1 MVDTSKTQDQP
12 KRRRLHG
19 ACDICRKKKIRCD
32 SSEMPGKCS
41 NCVFSK
47 TQCTH
52 LSGFKDS
59 SSAHYQNAR
68 EHVAAILSQTTAYVP
83 SDDPTLLYRVLIDI
97 AKYART
103 LEDLLAVSS
112 TALMNLLP
120 SLATP
125 PESSPSADNVDGD
138 VVVSNDGVLV
148 NPDIIDP
155 LRGLALRV
163 PISGPADENSRYFGK
178 SSVLNF
184 IKSVVDYAGEA
195 YRFDAQ
201 RAEFWMIH
209 PWQRIVPEAPPS
221 QCFPD
226 DDLLQSL
233 IDLYLTK
240 IHPLSF
246 VLHAPSF
253 RAAIAVGEH
262 LQDHQFGAVVLVVC
276 AVASRLSDDP
286 RVLMTTDAPSSSA
299 GWKWFNQ
306 ARSLELAISQL
317 PNSRPLYKLQ
327 LICLSVQFLG
337 GTTTPRSALLLSAI
351 GLRIAHEMGAHRRS
365 RYRTGS
371 KVEGELLK
379 RAFWLLTASD
389 TILNAVFGR
398 PTVTTMED
406 HDVDLPTECDDEYWD
421 EPHAFQQ
428 PKDKPAL
435 AAYLNSHLRLLM
447 IYNRAYHAIYVVKRQ
462 KLRDAAVVAELDLA
476 LNKWAESIPSHLRWD
491 PNLEG
496 PFLDQSTSL
505 FMNYYHVQMMI
516 HRPFI
521 PAPGEASSANSTFP
535 SLAICANSARSCS
548 YVMEVH
554 YKRTGNILHYPH
566 AATMLFDSALIL
578 LLNVWG
584 GRRQRLSPSDAA
596 RASADIKK
604 CVDVLHL
611 YEKRYPTAGR
621 HCDLIT
627 EILNRGSGNTV
638 RTTHPGLKRPVA
650 EEEAHAHGVVNM
662 PPRAPT
668 PTAVEQL
675 ERLQLSIQETDHLF
689 ALPLYTQELG
699 LLPVYEP
706 FDFKYNHT
714 EHRTPFHL
722 DAGFDFT
729 QLDGTFEMGAD
740 QFRAADADGIQLS
753 AADTD
758 PWLDWGSVSY

>member
-1 MVDTSKTQDQP
+1 MSDISKTQDQP

-41 NCVFSK
+41 NCVFFK

-52 LSGFKDS
+52 LSGSKDS
-59 SSAHYQNAR
+59 SSVHYQNAR

-83 SDDPTLLYRVLIDI
+83 SDDPTVLYRVLVDI

-120 SLATP
+120 SL
-125 PESSPSADNVDGD
+125 SAPANQPIDSVDGEVD
-138 VVVSNDGVLV
+138 VSNDGVLV
-148 NPDIIDP
+148 DPDIIDP

-184 IKSVVDYAGEA
+184 IKSVMDYAGEA
-195 YRFDAQ
+195 YMFDAQ
-201 RAEFWMIH
+201 RPEFWTIH
-209 PWQRIVPEAPPS
+209 PWQRIVPEAPPPQS
-221 QCFPD
+221 FPD

-233 IDLYLTK
+233 IDLYFQK

-253 RAAIAVGEH
+253 RAAIANGEH
-262 LQDHQFGAVVLVVC
+262 LRDHQFGAVVLVVC
-276 AVASRLSDDP
+276 AVASRLSDDS
-286 RVLMTTDAPSSSA
+286 RVLMSADSPSNSA

-306 ARSLELAISQL
+306 ARPLELAVSQL

-327 LICLSVQFLG
+327 LICLSVLFLG
-337 GTTTPRSALLLSAI
+337 GTTTPRSAWLLSAI

-365 RYRTGS
+365 RYSTGS

-398 PTVTTMED
+398 PTVATMED
-406 HDVDLPTECDDEYWD
+406 LDVELPTECDDEYWD
-421 EPHAFQQ
+421 ESYGFRQ

-435 AAYLNSHLRLLM
+435 AAYLNSHLKLLM
-447 IYNRAYHAIYVVKRQ
+447 IYNRAYHAIYIVKRQ
-462 KLRDAAVVAELDLA
+462 KGRDAAIVAELDAA

-496 PFLDQSTSL
+496 AFLDQSTSL

-521 PAPGEASSANSTFP
+521 PTPGEAPSADSTFP

-548 YVMEVH
+548 HVMEVH
-554 YKRTGNILHYPH
+554 YKRTGDILHYPH
-566 AATMLFDSALIL
+566 AATMLFDSSLIL

-584 GRRQRLSPSDAA
+584 GRRERLSPSDAA
-596 RASADIKK
+596 RAAADIKK

-638 RTTHPGLKRPVA
+638 RTAHPGLKRPMA
-650 EEEAHAHGVVNM
+650 EEAHRDGVVNV
-662 PPRAPT
+662 PPRAAT

-675 ERLQLSIQETDHLF
+675 EQLQLSIQETDHLF
-689 ALPLYTQELG
+689 SLPLYTQELG

-706 FDFKYNHT
+706 FDFQYNYN
-714 EHRTPFHL
+714 EHQAPSHP
-722 DAGFDFT
+722 DAGLDFS
-729 QLDGTFEMGAD
+729 QLDGVFGMGAE
-740 QFRAADADGIQLS
+740 QFGHGDNFNTT
-753 AADTD
+753 DTD
-758 PWLDWGSVSY
+758 PWLDWGSYAGGSYQ